1 VNKLYATQ
9 ATSRRMVLLLAILLG
24 ITLASCS
31 STPPKPKAPSIS
43 KPPSPAVSR
52 NEISSSY
59 ATLFDLSNPH
69 ISPKVAVVQDGSS
82 LRSTFANAVK
92 LPLAKAASGATITKV
107 NFLGKE
113 GCSEGGIPYPCAK
126 VTYDIMGTNGKP
138 VLTGSTGYAVFEHG
152 KWLVAKTT
160 ICGLLSLATSNGGK
174 VSTPPGCA

>member
-1 VNKLYATQ
+1 MTRFYTTHSA
-9 ATSRRMVLLLAILLG
+9 ARSFSILLMILLG

-31 STPPKPKAPSIS
+31 STAPKPKPPTEPKMPSH
-43 KPPSPAVSR
+43 AVSQ

-69 ISPKVAVVQDGSS
+69 VSPKVAVVQDGSS
-82 LRSTFANAVK
+82 LRATFTNAVK
-92 LPLAKAASGATITKV
+92 LPLAKAAIGATVTKV
-107 NFLGKE
+107 DFLGKE
-113 GCSEGGIPYPCAK
+113 GCSEGGVPYPCAK

-138 VLTGSTGYAVFEHG
+138 LLTNSTGYAIFEHG